1 VDTVQRQRGRTED
14 RRHDTGREVEGEG
27 SGDDAG
33 REGGEGS
40 RYDIIIANERHEAE
54 RAGG

>member
-40 RYDIIIANERHEAE
+40 RYDIVIANERREAE